1 MRVFHGIAALAIAAL
16 AAPTWAKDEPA
27 ETSVICK
34 DGSTPKGGKGA
45 CSGHGGV
52 DKKATKAAAKPA
64 EAAAPKEAVSS
75 SGAAEATVICKD
87 GTTSKAGR
95 GACRGHGGVDKKAMK
110 TGAPPA
116 EATAPKEAA
125 SSSGAAAEATV
136 VCKDGSTS
144 KGGKGAC
151 RGHGGVDKKATKAGA
166 KAAVPSAGASAAA
179 PPSAPSSVPTATTP
193 TKPGAVPAPAAPDT
207 GSSKAAA
214 PANAKNT
221 DPTGAI
227 AKCKDGTYSHAK
239 SHSGA
244 CSRHGGVAEWLD
256 KPAQ

>member
-1 MRVFHGIAALAIAAL
+1 MNIRVLQGLAALVIVAL
-16 AAPTWAKDEPA
+16 AVPTWAKDEPA
-27 ETSVICK
+27 ETTVICK
-34 DGSTPKGGKGA
+34 DGSTSKGGKGA

-52 DKKATKAAAKPA
+52 DKKATKAA
-64 EAAAPKEAVSS
+64 
-75 SGAAEATVICKD
+75 T
-87 GTTSKAGR
+87 R
-95 GACRGHGGVDKKAMK
+95 
-110 TGAPPA
+110 PA
-116 EATAPKEAA
+116 EATKETT
-125 SSSGAAAEATV
+125 SSVGAAAETTV
-136 VCKDGSTS
+136 ICKDGSTS

-151 RGHGGVDKKATKAGA
+151 SGHGGVDKKATKAGA
-166 KAAVPSAGASAAA
+166 KAAAPAAGASSATA
-179 PPSAPSSVPTATTP
+179 PSASSPVPAATAP
-193 TKPGAVPAPAAPDT
+193 TKPGAAPAAAAQGT
-207 GSSKAAA
+207 GSAKATA